1 MKQYLK
7 VSIVMIT
14 YGHEKF
20 IEQAI
25 NGVLMQECD
34 FEVELIIANDCS
46 PDQTDQI
53 IENILANHPK
63 ASWIKYIKN
72 EKNLGMMP
80 NFIFALQHCKG
91 EYVALCEG
99 DDYWTDPLKLQKQV
113 DFLEANPDF
122 GICFHKVEEINLF
135 DKSKNRVFPNINN
148 NTIYTIEDYIL
159 NNLTATCSIVF
170 NAKSFS
176 LPYWF
181 KDLPFGDLGLVLII
195 MNSFNKKA
203 MVLNDVM
210 GVYRIHPGGIHGK
223 FQENSKTLIKAYN
236 QHISF
241 AKIIENKLL
250 DNKIYGKVFLQKKII
265 TYTIL
270 SKLYKDSDMN
280 SMAKYI
286 EFKILVLKMRR
297 KIY

>member
-1 MKQYLK
+1 MLS
-7 VSIVMIT
+7 VSMIT
-14 YGHEKF
+14 YRHESYIK
-20 IEQAI
+20 QAVE
-25 NGVLMQECD
+25 GVLMQETNFEFQLILCD
-34 FEVELIIANDCS
+34 DCS
-46 PDQTDQI
+46 PDATPQI
-53 IENILANHPK
+53 VQEIIDKHPK
-63 ASWIKYIKN
+63 GYRIKYFRH
-72 EKNLGMMP
+72 EKNIGMQP
-80 NFIFALQHCKG
+80 NGIFALQHCVGK
-91 EYVALCEG
+91 YIALCEG
-99 DDYWTDPLKLQKQV
+99 DDYWTDPFKLQKQV
-113 DFLEANPDF
+113 DFLDANPEY

-135 DKSKNRVFPNINN
+135 EKSKNRIFPNINN
-148 NTIYTIEDYIL
+148 NRVYTIEDYIL

-270 SKLYKDSDMN
+270 SKLYKDSEMN